1 MIWIIILNWN
11 NAPDTINCLDSLFKI
26 HYKETV
32 LLVVDNAS
40 TDGSLEKI
48 RSWCNSNNITHQV
61 HLLSLPENQGF
72 AGGNNA
78 GIKYAIDRKADY
90 VLLLNNDTLVPP
102 DFLAQMVATIQ
113 NDPQIGVLGCRI
125 YHFPEQQ
132 KIWFNGGRID
142 YLRGFGTHFKDSFEG
157 LRECDF
163 ITGCLM
169 LIPVKVLQK
178 SGLFD
183 ERYFLIAE
191 DSDLSQRIKKAG
203 YKVTID
209 THVHIH
215 HKISSTMG
223 GFYSPLTQY
232 YFHRNR
238 MLFMMSILTV
248 WQKVPFLLFQFL
260 IVIPLW
266 SLTEIIKGKSRY
278 VLWAWRGY
286 CDFLTNTFGK
296 AKYFS

>member
-1 MIWIIILNWN
+1 MISIIILNWN
-11 NAPDTINCLDSLFKI
+11 NAPDTIDCLDSLFKI
-26 HYKETV
+26 NYKEKTV
-32 LLVVDNAS
+32 IVVDNAS

-48 RSWCNSNNITHQV
+48 RSWCNSNDIAHQV
-61 HLLSLPENQGF
+61 HFLALTENRGF

-78 GIKYAIDRKADY
+78 GIKLAIELKAEY

-102 DFLAQMVATIQ
+102 DFLDQLMKTMQ
-113 NDPQIGVLGCRI
+113 SDPKIGVLGCRI
-125 YHFPEQQ
+125 YYFPQQQ

-157 LRECDF
+157 LRACDF

-191 DSDLSQRIKKAG
+191 DSHLSQKIKKAG
-203 YKVTID
+203 YKIMVD
-209 THVHIH
+209 SRAHIY

-238 MLFMMSILTV
+238 MLFMMYVLTP

-266 SLTEIIKGKSRY
+266 SLIEIIKGKSRY
-278 VLWAWRGY
+278 VFWAWRGY
-286 CDFLTNTFGK
+286 KDFLCNNFGK
-296 AKYFS
+296 SKYFN